1 VKHAG
6 AIDVV
11 VPGVL
16 HDFDLPDVAGL
27 IAPRPLRIA
36 SVKDASGAP
45 LELAAVQR
53 EYAPAVQ
60 RYRRVKRP
68 DALEVGGDAR

>member
-1 VKHAG
+1 MFLSKIWFILIALVC
-6 AIDVV
+6 AIAAT
-11 VPGVL
+11 
-16 HDFDLPDVAGL
+16 FAL

-36 SVKDASGAP
+36 SVKDANGAS

-53 EYAPAVQ
+53 EYAPAAQ

-68 DALEVGGDAR
+68 DALEIGGDAR